1 MSPADRPARRLL
13 LVTGLSGA
21 GRATALNALEDLGY
35 ETVDNLPLALLGD
48 LLEGDQRARKPLA
61 LGIDVRTSDFAVP
74 QLVAAIDTLRKRDD
88 IACQLLFLDCDDEM
102 LVRRYTETRRR
113 HPLAA
118 GRPVREGIAEERRHL
133 KNLQAVADH
142 SIDTSAL
149 QAADLK
155 RLIGQRFDPGNAAAM
170 ALAVVSFSY
179 RAGLPREADLVFD
192 ARFLRNPHYQADLRR
207 LTGRDEA
214 VQAFVAA
221 DPDFDGFINDI
232 KRLLDRLLPR
242 FRAEGKSYL
251 TIAVGCTGGQHRSVF
266 VAERLAH
273 WLAAQGRQATVTH
286 RYLDGAAGSAG
297 SVEGR

>member
-1 MSPADRPARRLL
+1 MSSADPRARRLL

-21 GRATALNALEDLGY
+21 GRATALKALEDLGY

-286 RYLDGAAGSAG
+286 RDLDGAAGSAG